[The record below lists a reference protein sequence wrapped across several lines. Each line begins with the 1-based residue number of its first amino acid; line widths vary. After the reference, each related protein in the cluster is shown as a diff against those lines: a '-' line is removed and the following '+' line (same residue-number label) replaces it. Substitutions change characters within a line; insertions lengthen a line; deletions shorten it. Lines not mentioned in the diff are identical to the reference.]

1 MAGSI
6 WEGRLVRLR
15 GIEPSDWE
23 AFHQWDQDTEAARA
37 SWFIWPPRSQEGT
50 RRYAENTA
58 LAGPDGDNYRF
69 GIATLDGDVL
79 VGSIIVNQCDPRNG
93 TFSYGIS
100 VGAPHQRKGY
110 ASEAILLALRYYFRE
125 LRYQK
130 ATANVYSFNE
140 ASIGLHERLGFTL
153 EGRLR
158 RMHYTN
164 GQFYDALYFG
174 MTAEE
179 CEERLKERGL

>member
-6 WEGRLVRLR
+6 WEGRLVRIR

-23 AFHQWDQDTEAARA
+23 AFHEWDQDTEAARA
-37 SWFIWPPRSQEGT
+37 SWRIWPPRSQEGT
-50 RRYAENTA
+50 RRFATNTA
-58 LAGPDGDNYRF
+58 LNGPEDDNYRF
-69 GIATLDGDVL
+69 GIETLAGDF
-79 VGSIIVNQCDPRNG
+79 VGTINTQRCDQHNG
-93 TFSYGIS
+93 TFSYGLAI
-100 VGAPHQRKGY
+100 AAEHQRKGY
-110 ASEAILLALRYYFRE
+110 ASEAILLVLRYYFRE

-130 ATANVYSFNE
+130 ATAYVYSFND
-140 ASIGLHERLGFTL
+140 ASIALHERLGFTL

-164 GQFYDALYFG
+164 GQFYDELYFG

>member
-15 GIEPSDWE
+15 GVEPSDWE
-23 AFHQWDQDTEAARA
+23 AFHEWDQDTEVARA
-37 SWFIWPPRSQEGT
+37 SWRIWPPRSQEGT
-50 RRYAENTA
+50 RRFATNAA
-58 LAGPDGDNYRF
+58 LNGPEDDNYRYVVE
-69 GIATLDGDVL
+69 TLAGEL
-79 VGSIIVNQCDPRNG
+79 VGTINTQRCDSHNG
-93 TFSYGIS
+93 TFSYGVAI
-100 VGAPHQRKGY
+100 AAAQQHKGY
-110 ASEAILLALRYYFRE
+110 ASEAILLVLRYCFRE

-130 ATANVYSFNE
+130 VTVNVYSFNE
-140 ASIGLHERLGFTL
+140 ASIRLHERLGFTL

-164 GQFYDALYFG
+164 GQFYDELYFG